1 MIFPAI
7 AFVLGLYCGWFVWPM
22 PPAWATKLK
31 VMVQGWLS
39 K

>member
-1 MIFPAI
+1 MLFTAI
-7 AFVLGLYCGWFVWPM
+7 AFAVGLYCAWYIMPM